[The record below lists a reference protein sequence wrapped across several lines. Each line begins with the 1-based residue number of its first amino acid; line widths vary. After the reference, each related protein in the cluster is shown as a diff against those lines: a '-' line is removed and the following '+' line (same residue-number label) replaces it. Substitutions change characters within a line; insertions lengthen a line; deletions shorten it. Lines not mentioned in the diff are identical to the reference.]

1 LGYWLAGK
9 ETELVTRE
17 PIGQEWDERTYKGVG
32 PHRSD
37 RRAAVVAAQV
47 AAVIAVARPG
57 TIAEHVG
64 STAVPGLGGKN
75 VVDLQITA
83 DPAEVPAI
91 TGALLGLGFAR
102 QRGREPWPVERP
114 MLEGTFRC
122 GGSVFLL
129 HCHVV
134 PTTDPDV
141 GQMIEFRDLLR
152 RNSAARLAYAADK
165 RRITAQTCDSLEYTH
180 AKAQLIRCLLGG

>member
-1 LGYWLAGK
+1 MERQL
-9 ETELVTRE
+9 
-17 PIGQEWDERTYKGVG
+17 IGQEWDERAYKGVG
-32 PHRSD
+32 PHRAD
-37 RRAAVVAAQV
+37 PRAAEVAAQV
-47 AAVIAVARPG
+47 AALIAVARPG

-64 STAVPGLGGKN
+64 STAVPSLAGKN
-75 VVDLQITA
+75 VVDLQVTA

-91 TGALLGLGFAR
+91 TEALLGLGFAR
-102 QRGREPWPVERP
+102 QRGRDPWPAERP

-122 GGSVFLL
+122 SGGVFLL

-152 RNSAARLAYAADK
+152 RDPAARLAYAADK
-165 RRITAQTCDSLEYTH
+165 RRIAAQTSDSLDYTH
-180 AKAQLIRCLLGG
+180 AKGQLIRCLLGR